1 MKICLKFTSK
11 QDRDEWLKANGCN
24 AVAFAPNGEA
34 TRFLGECYTLQTP
47 RNDLLTLTGE
57 YGPR

>member
-11 QDRDEWLKANGCN
+11 QDRDEWLKDNGC
-24 AVAFAPNGEA
+24 AAMAFAPNGEP
-34 TRFLGECYTLQTP
+34 TRFLSAWYELQTP
-47 RNDLLTLTGE
+47 KNDLLTLTGE